1 VSVDFSH
8 LALTWIVEGKE
19 VEKGEVR
26 EAAGASQM
34 FLA

>member
-1 VSVDFSH
+1 MSVEFSH
-8 LALTWIVEGKE
+8 LALTWTVEGKE
-19 VEKGEVR
+19 MEKGEGR